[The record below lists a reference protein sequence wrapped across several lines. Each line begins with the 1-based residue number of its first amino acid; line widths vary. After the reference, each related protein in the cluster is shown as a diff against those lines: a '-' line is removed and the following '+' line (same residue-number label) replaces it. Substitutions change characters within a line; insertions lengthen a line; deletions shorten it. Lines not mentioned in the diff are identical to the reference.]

1 MAIAHHADLRV
12 CVCEGERER
21 ERERERSR
29 GSGFVL
35 QHTIQ
40 TGNCVR
46 GICLC
51 VCVFERGRVCDVMSS
66 GCVTRKSAVR
76 LVTAGWERC
85 VWVCNV
91 DTRLV
96 DLGRLAT

>member
-1 MAIAHHADLRV
+1 
-12 CVCEGERER
+12 
-21 ERERERSR
+21 
-29 GSGFVL
+29 
-35 QHTIQ
+35 
-40 TGNCVR
+40 
-46 GICLC
+46 
-51 VCVFERGRVCDVMSS
+51 MSS
-66 GCVTRKSAVR
+66 GCVTTTKSVVR